1 MNQKRKRLTR
11 FTIHCSMMV
20 HLLNLRLKVI
30 YTLII
35 IVASHILERGY
46 DYYCDGAVENIEI
59 GRDDLRADVVGTEDY
74 EVEISLNDGKVT
86 DMYCSCPYAAGGN
99 NCKHMAA
106 VLYEW
111 TADIMDEDEPED
123 TDNEDM
129 DDDADAESMD
139 LFEPAVTVC
148 DYKKKSAAVEKLV
161 TSAERDIVQAFLVS
175 VLAEDKKLLLRFR
188 NMVNKCATKEDVEDY
203 FEQIDEIADRYLG
216 RDHFINYYQAYDFM
230 LELEEIIDKDVRRM
244 IDNGSHI
251 SAFHVMNHIFVLLGN
266 VDMDDS
272 GGETSMLAEQIYQ
285 LWLELLTKVN
295 AQDKRK
301 MFIWFTTHMD
311 GSVIDYLEEYIEQ
324 IIMEEFKEP
333 EYEQDKLSFM
343 EEMIEKAEKKDSGW
357 SRDYA
362 VGKWT
367 VTYLKTLEEKNA
379 PEDQLEEICKKY
391 WNNSGVRR
399 YYIDRYF
406 EKKEYD
412 RVLQVLDESIELD
425 KAYRGQVL
433 EYNQKKKEIYRLQ
446 GNKSAYIEQ
455 LWKLVLEQSAGDL
468 DIYKELKAQYS
479 EKEWL
484 IKREE
489 LFKKL
494 PANAHIDRLY
504 KEEKLYDRLLAY
516 VLKSS
521 GLYAVQ
527 SYENVLKKE
536 YPKQILSK
544 YQDEVNKMAS
554 CTGNRKH
561 YADLVALLRR
571 MKQIKGGS
579 EIVETIVEEWKIKYR
594 NRPAMMDELSKL

>member
-1 MNQKRKRLTR
+1 MNWQKL
-11 FTIHCSMMV
+11 F
-20 HLLNLRLKVI
+20 
-30 YTLII
+30 
-35 IVASHILERGY
+35 ASHILERGY

-129 DDDADAESMD
+129 DNDADAESMD

>member
-1 MNQKRKRLTR
+1 MNWQKL
-11 FTIHCSMMV
+11 F
-20 HLLNLRLKVI
+20 
-30 YTLII
+30 
-35 IVASHILERGY
+35 ASHILERGY

-59 GRDDLRADVVGTEDY
+59 GRDDIRADVVGTEDY

-129 DDDADAESMD
+129 DNDADAESMD
-139 LFEPAVTVC
+139 LFEPAVTVY

-433 EYNQKKKEIYRLQ
+433 EYIQKKKEIYRLQ

-494 PANAHIDRLY
+494 PPNAHIDRLY

-544 YQDEVNKMAS
+544 YQGEVNKMAS

-571 MKQIKGGS
+571 MKRIKGGS

>member
-1 MNQKRKRLTR
+1 MNWQKL
-11 FTIHCSMMV
+11 F
-20 HLLNLRLKVI
+20 
-30 YTLII
+30 
-35 IVASHILERGY
+35 ASHILERGY

-59 GRDDLRADVVGTEDY
+59 GRDDIRADVVGTEDY

-129 DDDADAESMD
+129 DNDADAESMD

-433 EYNQKKKEIYRLQ
+433 EYIQKKKEIYRLQ

-455 LWKLVLEQSAGDL
+455 LWKLVLEQSAEDL

-494 PANAHIDRLY
+494 PPNAHIDRLY

-544 YQDEVNKMAS
+544 YQGEVNKMAS

-571 MKQIKGGS
+571 MKRIKGGS

>member
-1 MNQKRKRLTR
+1 MNWQKL
-11 FTIHCSMMV
+11 F
-20 HLLNLRLKVI
+20 
-30 YTLII
+30 
-35 IVASHILERGY
+35 ASHILERGY

-123 TDNEDM
+123 TDNEDE
-129 DDDADAESMD
+129 DDDEDAESMD

-433 EYNQKKKEIYRLQ
+433 EYIQKKKEIYRLQ

-494 PANAHIDRLY
+494 PPNAHIDRLY

-544 YQDEVNKMAS
+544 YQGEVNKMAS

-571 MKQIKGGS
+571 MKRIKGGS

>member
-1 MNQKRKRLTR
+1 MNWQKL
-11 FTIHCSMMV
+11 F
-20 HLLNLRLKVI
+20 
-30 YTLII
+30 
-35 IVASHILERGY
+35 ASHILERGY
-46 DYYCDGAVENIEI
+46 DYYCDGAVGNIEI

-111 TADIMDEDEPED
+111 TADIMDADEPED
-123 TDNEDM
+123 TDNEDV
-129 DDDADAESMD
+129 DDDEDAESMD

-188 NMVNKCATKEDVEDY
+188 NMVNKCATNEDVEDY

-367 VTYLKTLEEKNA
+367 VTYLRTLEEKNA

-455 LWKLVLEQSAGDL
+455 LWKLVLEQSAEDL

-494 PANAHIDRLY
+494 SANAHIDRLY

-544 YQDEVNKMAS
+544 YQGEVNKMAS

>member
-1 MNQKRKRLTR
+1 M
-11 FTIHCSMMV
+11 H
-20 HLLNLRLKVI
+20 
-30 YTLII
+30 
-35 IVASHILERGY
+35 HILERGY

-111 TADIMDEDEPED
+111 TADIMDADEPED
-123 TDNEDM
+123 TDNEDV
-129 DDDADAESMD
+129 DDDEDAESMD
-139 LFEPAVTVC
+139 LFEPTVTVC

>member
-1 MNQKRKRLTR
+1 MNWQKL
-11 FTIHCSMMV
+11 F
-20 HLLNLRLKVI
+20 
-30 YTLII
+30 
-35 IVASHILERGY
+35 ASHILERGY

-59 GRDDLRADVVGTEDY
+59 GHDDIRADVVGTEDY

-111 TADIMDEDEPED
+111 TADIMDENEPED

-188 NMVNKCATKEDVEDY
+188 NMVNKCETKEDVEDY

-230 LELEEIIDKDVRRM
+230 SELEEVIDKDVRRM
-244 IDNGSHI
+244 IDNGSNI

-544 YQDEVNKMAS
+544 YQGEVNKMAS

>member
-1 MNQKRKRLTR
+1 MNWQKL
-11 FTIHCSMMV
+11 F
-20 HLLNLRLKVI
+20 
-30 YTLII
+30 
-35 IVASHILERGY
+35 ASHILERGY

-59 GRDDLRADVVGTEDY
+59 GHDDIRADVVGTEDY

-129 DDDADAESMD
+129 DDDEDAESMD

-188 NMVNKCATKEDVEDY
+188 NMVNKCATKEDVKDY

-244 IDNGSHI
+244 IDNGSNI

-285 LWLELLTKVN
+285 LWLELLVKVN

-544 YQDEVNKMAS
+544 YQGEVNKMAS

>member
-1 MNQKRKRLTR
+1 MNWQKL
-11 FTIHCSMMV
+11 F
-20 HLLNLRLKVI
+20 
-30 YTLII
+30 
-35 IVASHILERGY
+35 ASHILERGY

-111 TADIMDEDEPED
+111 TADIMAADEPED
-123 TDNEDM
+123 TDNEDV
-129 DDDADAESMD
+129 DDDEDAESMD
-139 LFEPAVTVC
+139 LFEPTVTVC

-188 NMVNKCATKEDVEDY
+188 NMVNKCATNEDVEDY

-272 GGETSMLAEQIYQ
+272 GGKTSMLAEQIYQ

>member
-1 MNQKRKRLTR
+1 MNWQKL
-11 FTIHCSMMV
+11 F
-20 HLLNLRLKVI
+20 
-30 YTLII
+30 
-35 IVASHILERGY
+35 ASHILERGY

-129 DDDADAESMD
+129 DDDEDAESMD

-188 NMVNKCATKEDVEDY
+188 NMVNKCATNEDVEDY

>member
-1 MNQKRKRLTR
+1 MNWQKL
-11 FTIHCSMMV
+11 F
-20 HLLNLRLKVI
+20 
-30 YTLII
+30 
-35 IVASHILERGY
+35 ASHILERGY

-129 DDDADAESMD
+129 DDDADVESMD

-494 PANAHIDRLY
+494 PPNAHIDRLY

-544 YQDEVNKMAS
+544 YQGEVNKMAS

>member
-1 MNQKRKRLTR
+1 MNWQRL
-11 FTIHCSMMV
+11 F
-20 HLLNLRLKVI
+20 
-30 YTLII
+30 
-35 IVASHILERGY
+35 ASHILERGY

-74 EVEISLNDGKVT
+74 EVEISLNNGKVT

-129 DDDADAESMD
+129 DDDAESMD

-188 NMVNKCATKEDVEDY
+188 NMVNKCATNEDVEDY

-494 PANAHIDRLY
+494 SANAHIDRLY

-544 YQDEVNKMAS
+544 YQGEVNKMAS

-571 MKQIKGGS
+571 MKRIKGGS

>member
-1 MNQKRKRLTR
+1 MNWQKL
-11 FTIHCSMMV
+11 F
-20 HLLNLRLKVI
+20 
-30 YTLII
+30 
-35 IVASHILERGY
+35 ASHILERGY

-59 GRDDLRADVVGTEDY
+59 GHDDIRADVVGTEDY

-129 DDDADAESMD
+129 DNDADAESMD

-188 NMVNKCATKEDVEDY
+188 NMVNKCATNEDVEDY

-494 PANAHIDRLY
+494 PPNAHIDRLY

>member
-1 MNQKRKRLTR
+1 MNWQKL
-11 FTIHCSMMV
+11 F
-20 HLLNLRLKVI
+20 
-30 YTLII
+30 
-35 IVASHILERGY
+35 ASHILERGY

-59 GRDDLRADVVGTEDY
+59 GRDDIRADVVGTEDY

-129 DDDADAESMD
+129 DNDADAESMD

-433 EYNQKKKEIYRLQ
+433 EYIQKKKEIYRLQ

-494 PANAHIDRLY
+494 PPNAHIDRLY

-544 YQDEVNKMAS
+544 YQGEVNKMAS
-554 CTGNRKH
+554 CTANRKH

-571 MKQIKGGS
+571 MKRIKGGS

>member
-1 MNQKRKRLTR
+1 MNWQKL
-11 FTIHCSMMV
+11 F
-20 HLLNLRLKVI
+20 
-30 YTLII
+30 
-35 IVASHILERGY
+35 ASHILERGY

-59 GRDDLRADVVGTEDY
+59 GRDDIRADVVGTEDY

-111 TADIMDEDEPED
+111 TADIMDENEPED

-188 NMVNKCATKEDVEDY
+188 NMVNKCATNEDVEDY

-455 LWKLVLEQSAGDL
+455 LWKLVLEQSAEDL

-494 PANAHIDRLY
+494 SANAHIDRLY

-544 YQDEVNKMAS
+544 YQGEVNKMAS

-571 MKQIKGGS
+571 MKRIKGGS

>member
-1 MNQKRKRLTR
+1 MNWQKL
-11 FTIHCSMMV
+11 F
-20 HLLNLRLKVI
+20 
-30 YTLII
+30 
-35 IVASHILERGY
+35 ASHILERGY

-59 GRDDLRADVVGTEDY
+59 GRDDIRADVVGTEDY

-129 DDDADAESMD
+129 DNDADAESTD

-433 EYNQKKKEIYRLQ
+433 EYIQKKKEIYRLQ

-494 PANAHIDRLY
+494 PPNAHIDRLY

-544 YQDEVNKMAS
+544 YQGEVNKMAS

-571 MKQIKGGS
+571 MKRIKGGS

>member
-1 MNQKRKRLTR
+1 MNWQKL
-11 FTIHCSMMV
+11 F
-20 HLLNLRLKVI
+20 
-30 YTLII
+30 
-35 IVASHILERGY
+35 ASHILERGY

-74 EVEISLNDGKVT
+74 EVEISLNDGKVI
-86 DMYCSCPYAAGGN
+86 DMYCSCPYATGGN

-129 DDDADAESMD
+129 DDDEDAESMD

-188 NMVNKCATKEDVEDY
+188 NMVNKCATNEDVEDY

-244 IDNGSHI
+244 IDNGSNI

>member
-1 MNQKRKRLTR
+1 MNWQKL
-11 FTIHCSMMV
+11 F
-20 HLLNLRLKVI
+20 
-30 YTLII
+30 
-35 IVASHILERGY
+35 ASHILERGY

-59 GRDDLRADVVGTEDY
+59 GRDDIRADVVGTEDY

-129 DDDADAESMD
+129 DDDADVESMD

-544 YQDEVNKMAS
+544 YQGEVNKMAS

-571 MKQIKGGS
+571 MKRIKGGS

>member
-1 MNQKRKRLTR
+1 MNWQKL
-11 FTIHCSMMV
+11 F
-20 HLLNLRLKVI
+20 
-30 YTLII
+30 
-35 IVASHILERGY
+35 ASHILERGY
-46 DYYCDGAVENIEI
+46 DYYCDGAVGNIEI

-161 TSAERDIVQAFLVS
+161 RSAERDIVQAFLVS

-188 NMVNKCATKEDVEDY
+188 NMVNKCATNEDVEDY

-285 LWLELLTKVN
+285 LWLELLVKVN

-311 GSVIDYLEEYIEQ
+311 GSVIDYLEEHIEQ

-367 VTYLKTLEEKNA
+367 VTYLRTLEEKNA

-527 SYENVLKKE
+527 TYENVLKKE

-544 YQDEVNKMAS
+544 YQGEVNKMAS

>member
-1 MNQKRKRLTR
+1 MNWQKL
-11 FTIHCSMMV
+11 F
-20 HLLNLRLKVI
+20 
-30 YTLII
+30 
-35 IVASHILERGY
+35 ASHILERGY

-59 GRDDLRADVVGTEDY
+59 GHDDIRADVVGTEDY

-129 DDDADAESMD
+129 DNDADAESMD

>member
-1 MNQKRKRLTR
+1 MNWQKL
-11 FTIHCSMMV
+11 F
-20 HLLNLRLKVI
+20 
-30 YTLII
+30 
-35 IVASHILERGY
+35 ASHILERGY
-46 DYYCDGAVENIEI
+46 DYYCDGAVGNIEI

-161 TSAERDIVQAFLVS
+161 RSAERDIVQAFLVS

-188 NMVNKCATKEDVEDY
+188 NMVNKCATNEDVEDY

-285 LWLELLTKVN
+285 LWLELLVKVN

-367 VTYLKTLEEKNA
+367 VTYLRTLEEKNA

-425 KAYRGQVL
+425 KAYRGQGL

-527 SYENVLKKE
+527 TYENVLKKE

-544 YQDEVNKMAS
+544 YQGEVNKMAS

-571 MKQIKGGS
+571 MKQIKGVS

>member
-1 MNQKRKRLTR
+1 MNWQKL
-11 FTIHCSMMV
+11 F
-20 HLLNLRLKVI
+20 
-30 YTLII
+30 
-35 IVASHILERGY
+35 ASHILERGY

-59 GRDDLRADVVGTEDY
+59 GRDDIRADVVGTEDY

-129 DDDADAESMD
+129 DNDADAESMD

-433 EYNQKKKEIYRLQ
+433 EYIQKKKEIYRLQ

-494 PANAHIDRLY
+494 PPNAHIDRLY

-544 YQDEVNKMAS
+544 YQGEVNKMAS

-571 MKQIKGGS
+571 MKRIKGGS
-579 EIVETIVEEWKIKYR
+579 EIVETIVEEWEIKYR

>member
-1 MNQKRKRLTR
+1 MNWQKL
-11 FTIHCSMMV
+11 F
-20 HLLNLRLKVI
+20 
-30 YTLII
+30 
-35 IVASHILERGY
+35 ASHILERGY

-59 GRDDLRADVVGTEDY
+59 GHDDIRADVVGTEDY
-74 EVEISLNDGKVT
+74 EVEISLNDGEVT
-86 DMYCSCPYAAGGN
+86 DMYCSCLYAAGGN

-203 FEQIDEIADRYLG
+203 FEQIDEISDRYLG

-230 LELEEIIDKDVRRM
+230 SELEEVIDKDVRRM
-244 IDNGSHI
+244 IDNGSNI

-544 YQDEVNKMAS
+544 YQGEVNKMAS

-561 YADLVALLRR
+561 YADLVALLQR
-571 MKQIKGGS
+571 MKRIKGGS

>member
-1 MNQKRKRLTR
+1 MNWQKL
-11 FTIHCSMMV
+11 F
-20 HLLNLRLKVI
+20 
-30 YTLII
+30 
-35 IVASHILERGY
+35 ASHILERGY

-59 GRDDLRADVVGTEDY
+59 GRDDIRADVVGTDDY

-129 DDDADAESMD
+129 DNDADAESMD

-433 EYNQKKKEIYRLQ
+433 EYIQKKKEIYRLQ

-494 PANAHIDRLY
+494 PPNAHIDRLY

-544 YQDEVNKMAS
+544 YQGEVNKMAS

-571 MKQIKGGS
+571 MKRIKGGS

>member
-1 MNQKRKRLTR
+1 MNWQKL
-11 FTIHCSMMV
+11 F
-20 HLLNLRLKVI
+20 
-30 YTLII
+30 
-35 IVASHILERGY
+35 ASHILERGY

-111 TADIMDEDEPED
+111 TADIMDADEPED
-123 TDNEDM
+123 TDNEDV
-129 DDDADAESMD
+129 DDDEDAESMD
-139 LFEPAVTVC
+139 LFKPAVTVC

-161 TSAERDIVQAFLVS
+161 ASAESDIVQAFLVS

-188 NMVNKCATKEDVEDY
+188 NMVNKCATNEDVEDY

-230 LELEEIIDKDVRRM
+230 SELEEIIDKDVRRM

-433 EYNQKKKEIYRLQ
+433 EYIQKKKEIYRLQ

-494 PANAHIDRLY
+494 PPNAHIDRLY

-544 YQDEVNKMAS
+544 YQGEVNKMAS

-571 MKQIKGGS
+571 MKRIKGGS

>member
-1 MNQKRKRLTR
+1 MNWQKL
-11 FTIHCSMMV
+11 F
-20 HLLNLRLKVI
+20 
-30 YTLII
+30 
-35 IVASHILERGY
+35 ASHILERGY

-59 GRDDLRADVVGTEDY
+59 GRDDIRADVVGTEDY

-129 DDDADAESMD
+129 DNDADAESMD

-251 SAFHVMNHIFVLLGN
+251 SAFHVMNHIFVLLGT

-433 EYNQKKKEIYRLQ
+433 EYIQKKKEIYRLQ

-494 PANAHIDRLY
+494 PPNAHIDRLY

-544 YQDEVNKMAS
+544 YQGEVNKMAS

-571 MKQIKGGS
+571 MKRIKGGS

>member
-1 MNQKRKRLTR
+1 MNWQKL
-11 FTIHCSMMV
+11 F
-20 HLLNLRLKVI
+20 
-30 YTLII
+30 
-35 IVASHILERGY
+35 ASHILERGY

-86 DMYCSCPYAAGGN
+86 DLYCSCPYAAGGN

-188 NMVNKCATKEDVEDY
+188 NMVNKCATNEDVEDY

-571 MKQIKGGS
+571 MKRIKGGS

>member
-1 MNQKRKRLTR
+1 MNWQKL
-11 FTIHCSMMV
+11 F
-20 HLLNLRLKVI
+20 
-30 YTLII
+30 
-35 IVASHILERGY
+35 ASHILERGY

-59 GRDDLRADVVGTEDY
+59 GRDDIRADVVGTEDY

-111 TADIMDEDEPED
+111 TADIMDENEPED

-188 NMVNKCATKEDVEDY
+188 NMVNKCATNEDVEDY

-433 EYNQKKKEIYRLQ
+433 EYIQKKKEIYRLQ

-544 YQDEVNKMAS
+544 YQGEVNKMAS

-571 MKQIKGGS
+571 MKRIKGGS

>member
-1 MNQKRKRLTR
+1 MNWQKL
-11 FTIHCSMMV
+11 F
-20 HLLNLRLKVI
+20 
-30 YTLII
+30 
-35 IVASHILERGY
+35 ASHILERGY

-59 GRDDLRADVVGTEDY
+59 GRDDIRADVVGTEDY

-129 DDDADAESMD
+129 DNDADAESMD

-251 SAFHVMNHIFVLLGN
+251 SAFHVMNQIFVLLGN
-266 VDMDDS
+266 VDIDDS
-272 GGETSMLAEQIYQ
+272 GGETSMFAEQIYQ

-433 EYNQKKKEIYRLQ
+433 EYIQKKKEIYRLQ

-494 PANAHIDRLY
+494 PPNAHIDRLY

-544 YQDEVNKMAS
+544 YQGEVNKMAS

-571 MKQIKGGS
+571 MKRIKGGS

>member
-1 MNQKRKRLTR
+1 MNWQKL
-11 FTIHCSMMV
+11 F
-20 HLLNLRLKVI
+20 
-30 YTLII
+30 
-35 IVASHILERGY
+35 ASHILERGY

-59 GRDDLRADVVGTEDY
+59 GHDDIRADVVGTEDY

-111 TADIMDEDEPED
+111 TADIMDENEPED
-123 TDNEDM
+123 TDNEDV
-129 DDDADAESMD
+129 DDDEDAESMD

-311 GSVIDYLEEYIEQ
+311 SSVIDYLEEYIEQ

-343 EEMIEKAEKKDSGW
+343 EKMIEKAEKKDSGW

-367 VTYLKTLEEKNA
+367 VTYLKTLEKKNA

-544 YQDEVNKMAS
+544 YQGEVNKMAS

-561 YADLVALLRR
+561 YADLVALLQR
-571 MKQIKGGS
+571 MKRIKGGS

>member
-1 MNQKRKRLTR
+1 MNWQKL
-11 FTIHCSMMV
+11 F
-20 HLLNLRLKVI
+20 
-30 YTLII
+30 
-35 IVASHILERGY
+35 ASHILERGY

-59 GRDDLRADVVGTEDY
+59 GHDDIRADVVGTEDY

-129 DDDADAESMD
+129 DNDADAESMD

-433 EYNQKKKEIYRLQ
+433 EYIQKKKEIYRLQ

-544 YQDEVNKMAS
+544 YQGEVNKMAS

-571 MKQIKGGS
+571 MKRIKGGS

>member
-1 MNQKRKRLTR
+1 MNWQKL
-11 FTIHCSMMV
+11 F
-20 HLLNLRLKVI
+20 
-30 YTLII
+30 
-35 IVASHILERGY
+35 ASHILERGY

-59 GRDDLRADVVGTEDY
+59 GRDDIRADVVGTEDY

-129 DDDADAESMD
+129 DNDADAESMD

-230 LELEEIIDKDVRRM
+230 SELEEIIDKDVRRM

-433 EYNQKKKEIYRLQ
+433 EYIQKKKEIYRLQ

-494 PANAHIDRLY
+494 PPNAHIDRLY

-544 YQDEVNKMAS
+544 YQGEVNKMAS

-571 MKQIKGGS
+571 MKRIKGGS

>member
-1 MNQKRKRLTR
+1 MNWQKL
-11 FTIHCSMMV
+11 F
-20 HLLNLRLKVI
+20 
-30 YTLII
+30 
-35 IVASHILERGY
+35 ASHILERGY

-59 GRDDLRADVVGTEDY
+59 GRDDIRADVVGTEDY

-129 DDDADAESMD
+129 DNDADAESMD

-433 EYNQKKKEIYRLQ
+433 EYIQKKKEIYRLQ

-494 PANAHIDRLY
+494 PPNAHIDTLY

-544 YQDEVNKMAS
+544 YQGEVNKMAS

-571 MKQIKGGS
+571 MKRIKGGS

>member
-1 MNQKRKRLTR
+1 MNWQKL
-11 FTIHCSMMV
+11 F
-20 HLLNLRLKVI
+20 
-30 YTLII
+30 
-35 IVASHILERGY
+35 ASHILERGY

-59 GRDDLRADVVGTEDY
+59 GRDDIRADVVGTEDY

-129 DDDADAESMD
+129 DNDADAESMD

-367 VTYLKTLEEKNA
+367 VTYLKTLEEKNT

-433 EYNQKKKEIYRLQ
+433 EYIQKKKEIYRLQ

-494 PANAHIDRLY
+494 PPNAHIDRLY

-544 YQDEVNKMAS
+544 YQGEVNKMAS

-571 MKQIKGGS
+571 MKRIKGGS

>member
-1 MNQKRKRLTR
+1 MNWQKL
-11 FTIHCSMMV
+11 F
-20 HLLNLRLKVI
+20 
-30 YTLII
+30 
-35 IVASHILERGY
+35 ASHILERGY

-111 TADIMDEDEPED
+111 TADIMDENEPED

-188 NMVNKCATKEDVEDY
+188 NMVNKCATNEDVEDY

-333 EYEQDKLSFM
+333 EYEQDKLSFV

>member
-1 MNQKRKRLTR
+1 MNWQKL
-11 FTIHCSMMV
+11 F
-20 HLLNLRLKVI
+20 
-30 YTLII
+30 
-35 IVASHILERGY
+35 ASHILERGY

-59 GRDDLRADVVGTEDY
+59 GHDDIRADVVGTEDY

-111 TADIMDEDEPED
+111 TADIMDENEPED

-188 NMVNKCATKEDVEDY
+188 NMVNKCATNEDVEDY

-494 PANAHIDRLY
+494 PPNAHIDRLY

-544 YQDEVNKMAS
+544 YQGEVNKMAS

-571 MKQIKGGS
+571 MKRIKGGS

>member
-1 MNQKRKRLTR
+1 MNWQKL
-11 FTIHCSMMV
+11 F
-20 HLLNLRLKVI
+20 
-30 YTLII
+30 
-35 IVASHILERGY
+35 ASHILERGY

-129 DDDADAESMD
+129 DNDADAESMD

-433 EYNQKKKEIYRLQ
+433 EYIQKKKEIYRLQ

-494 PANAHIDRLY
+494 PPNAHIDRLY

-544 YQDEVNKMAS
+544 YQGEVNKMAS

-571 MKQIKGGS
+571 MKRIKGGS

>member
-1 MNQKRKRLTR
+1 MNWQKL
-11 FTIHCSMMV
+11 F
-20 HLLNLRLKVI
+20 
-30 YTLII
+30 
-35 IVASHILERGY
+35 ASHILERGY

-59 GRDDLRADVVGTEDY
+59 GHDDIRADVVGTEDY

-129 DDDADAESMD
+129 DDDEDAESMD

-230 LELEEIIDKDVRRM
+230 SELEEVIDKDVRRM
-244 IDNGSHI
+244 IDNGSNI

-285 LWLELLTKVN
+285 LWLELLVKVN

-544 YQDEVNKMAS
+544 YQGEVNKMAS

-571 MKQIKGGS
+571 MKRIKGGS

>member
-1 MNQKRKRLTR
+1 MNWQKL
-11 FTIHCSMMV
+11 F
-20 HLLNLRLKVI
+20 
-30 YTLII
+30 
-35 IVASHILERGY
+35 ASHILERGY

-111 TADIMDEDEPED
+111 TADIMDADEPED
-123 TDNEDM
+123 TDNEDV
-129 DDDADAESMD
+129 DDDEDAESMD

-521 GLYAVQ
+521 ELYAVQ
-527 SYENVLKKE
+527 TYENVLKKE

-544 YQDEVNKMAS
+544 YQGEVNKMAS

-571 MKQIKGGS
+571 MKRIKGGS